1 MSDDAWADENMRC
14 FGMLIDGRAQ
24 ATGIKQRG
32 SDVSVLIVPNSH
44 HDLVRFALPEYA
56 LCAGW
61 RLLFDTNIPE
71 DEGGADFATGAVY
84 DVTGRS
90 VVAFQLKAA

>member
-1 MSDDAWADENMRC
+1 M
-14 FGMLIDGRAQ
+14 
-24 ATGIKQRG
+24 
-32 SDVSVLIVPNSH
+32 LIVPNSH

-71 DEGGADFATGAVY
+71 DEGGADFATGAIY